1 MFYWCMT
8 LFVLGVMAVLDAIF
22 SYGEIFR
29 WINSVL
35 FMLASLGLLVRTRM
49 MIKNGK
55 IERLMEEVEFY
66 KKQMAEMTPTTN
78 TETKEEVREPEPVA

>member
-8 LFVLGVMAVLDAIF
+8 LFVLGVLAILDTVY

-35 FMLASLGLLVRTRM
+35 FLLASLGLLVRTRM

-55 IERLMEEVEFY
+55 IEKLMEEVEFY
-66 KKQMAEMTPTTN
+66 KTQISHLNHTVN
-78 TETKEEVREPEPVA
+78 EEENEPETVA